1 MEPATK
7 PTARVTP
14 KAEETRARILSE
26 ALSLFR
32 ERGFD
37 QTTMRDIARGANVAI
52 GAAYYYF
59 ESKEALVMSFY
70 GEASESMHEQIEQAL
85 GRKTDLKARLRAVI
99 DVKFEY
105 FGPNRKF
112 LGALLRHAADPEHP
126 LSPFSAETRE
136 IRERDKR
143 HFSEALEGSN
153 LRLPEDL
160 APHLPEL
167 LWLFQM
173 GLILFLIYDRSP
185 GQVRT
190 ERLVDKS
197 LGIVTGLLK
206 LVKSPFLRPVRRIAI
221 ELLESVSE
229 NVETQPQQS

>member
-7 PTARVTP
+7 PPARARP
-14 KAEETRARILSE
+14 KAEETRGRILSS
-26 ALSLFR
+26 ALTLFR

-37 QTTMRDIARGANVAI
+37 QTTMRDIASAAHVAL

-59 ESKEALVMSFY
+59 ESKEELVMAFY
-70 GEASESMHEQIEQAL
+70 GEASQAMHEQIEAAL
-85 GRKTDLKARLRAVI
+85 RRKTDLKARLSAVI

-126 LSPFSAETRE
+126 LSPFSAETRD
-136 IRERDKR
+136 IRERDMQ

-160 APHLPEL
+160 RPHLPKL
-167 LWLFQM
+167 LWLYQM
-173 GLILFLIYDRSP
+173 ALILFWIYDRSP

-190 ERLVDKS
+190 GRLVDKS
-197 LGIVTGLLK
+197 LGIVAGILK
-206 LVKSPFLRPVRRIAI
+206 LVKSPFLRPVRRMAI
-221 ELLESVSE
+221 ELLEAVSE
-229 NVETQPQQS
+229 NTVATV

>member
-1 MEPATK
+1 MVPA
-7 PTARVTP
+7 P
-14 KAEETRARILSE
+14 KRPKREETRSRILTA
-26 ALSLFR
+26 ALALFR

-37 QTTMRDIARGANVAI
+37 QTTMRDIAGAANVAI

-70 GEASESMHEQIEQAL
+70 GEASESMHEQIEIAL

-126 LSPFSAETRE
+126 LSPFSAQTRE
-136 IRERDKR
+136 IRERDMQ

-160 APHLPEL
+160 APHLPKL
-167 LWLFQM
+167 LWLYQM
-173 GLILFLIYDRSP
+173 GLILFWIYDRSP
-185 GQVRT
+185 QQVRT
-190 ERLVDKS
+190 ERLVEKS
-197 LGIVTGLLK
+197 LGIVTGMLK

-221 ELLESVSE
+221 ELLEAVSE
-229 NVETQPQQS
+229 EQPAAASS